1 VTGDKSGSGN
11 PATLISKSFDNGN
24 EGAVFVALNYRLGIF
39 GWLSGDDGV
48 TRNSGLLDQKLALE
62 WVQQNIYLFG
72 GDPDRVTVMGESAGG
87 GSIMHHI
94 TACGDGERAP
104 FQQAIMQSPAFQPT
118 LPSQEKAM
126 FEMVLVNA
134 STISNTSITSVRD
147 LKNLP
152 SAMLQGINALIVGN
166 SPYGGFFF
174 GPVVDS
180 TYVRS
185 LPGTSLSEG
194 HFDSSVKVM
203 VGHNSEEGSLFT
215 SPFIQTQQEYIAFIQ
230 QIFPTASSTVISCV
244 TETLYP
250 PMFNGSYGYLN
261 QFERTALTIG
271 DITITCNTRFL
282 DTAFK
287 NQTYSYIFSVPEG
300 LHGEDVAYTFFNGD
314 TSTADEGVFS
324 CGGVSGQNVKMAKY
338 LPYISPEA

>member
-1 VTGDKSGSGN
+1 
-11 PATLISKSFDNGN
+11 
-24 EGAVFVALNYRLGIF
+24 
-39 GWLSGDDGV
+39 
-48 TRNSGLLDQKLALE
+48 
-62 WVQQNIYLFG
+62 
-72 GDPDRVTVMGESAGG
+72 
-87 GSIMHHI
+87 
-94 TACGDGERAP
+94 
-104 FQQAIMQSPAFQPT
+104 
-118 LPSQEKAM
+118 
-126 FEMVLVNA
+126 
-134 STISNTSITSVRD
+134 
-147 LKNLP
+147 
-152 SAMLQGINALIVGN
+152 MLQEINALIIGN

-185 LPGTSLSEG
+185 LPGVSLLEG

-230 QIFPTASSTVISCV
+230 QIFPVASESVISYI
-244 TETLYP
+244 TKTLCP
-250 PMFNGSYGYLN
+250 PIFNGSYGYLN
-261 QFERTALTIG
+261 QFERTALTVG

-314 TSTADEGVFS
+314 TSTADEGPPVNANLAGIFQDYLTS
-324 CGGVSGQNVKMAKY
+324 FAARGTPNADGLPWFPVYGMNESVKVVEDSDFDVVEVDPMANQRCAY
-338 LPYISPEA
+338 WQSAPYA